1 MTHVHLKKKVGGVQQ
16 RTQVRKN
23 KEGGIGGGCCCCCYV
38 SFFFPSL
45 FFTTKI
51 FLCQGKRWWRKSRL
65 DRKLVGFFLL
75 YCVVVEVT
83 QSGRKE
89 NAARPAEA
97 PVWRARD
104 KLSHTLRGGF
114 LRRRRISLTL
124 RLLSSPLIKDPPQQK
139 EKRWRRSSPC
149 CCCSWT
155 PISHAPSRLKK

>member
-1 MTHVHLKKKVGGVQQ
+1 VGGVQQ

-23 KEGGIGGGCCCCCYV
+23 KEGGIGGGCCCCYV
-38 SFFFPSL
+38 SFFS
-45 FFTTKI
+45 FFSF
-51 FLCQGKRWWRKSRL
+51 FLRPKFFFAKERDDEENHAWTGSWW
-65 DRKLVGFFLL
+65 GFFFLL

-124 RLLSSPLIKDPPQQK
+124 RLLSSPLITDPPQQK
-139 EKRWRRSSPC
+139 EKR
-149 CCCSWT
+149 
-155 PISHAPSRLKK
+155 